1 MKKSNFIWTSLL
13 IISIACI
20 LYILFSDISI
30 TDDTNNGDYL
40 YLILFIISAVIIF
53 SYVIRAKI
61 KISEEYCDITN
72 AHEKYVKTLGNKI
85 DELEKKKSELENI
98 NKDNEDAIRKPA
110 KLEPARKSGKER
122 HTLYG
127 NIDDES
133 DDWSENYD
141 YKKKESVLDYF
152 DDGSDD

>member
-1 MKKSNFIWTSLL
+1 M
-13 IISIACI
+13 
-20 LYILFSDISI
+20 
-30 TDDTNNGDYL
+30 
-40 YLILFIISAVIIF
+40 
-53 SYVIRAKI
+53 
-61 KISEEYCDITN
+61 KISCSKRKHNLQSFSNSQTETFM
-72 AHEKYVKTLGNKI
+72 
-85 DELEKKKSELENI
+85 KSQ
-98 NKDNEDAIRKPA
+98 KGFKAKAFTPDNEDAIRKPA